1 MIGSNFDTPI
11 MYQDLANSTMGP
23 LNMPFGM
30 YGAGL
35 YGAYSPYLGG
45 IQLPRQLDQD
55 KFQTMQKKEN
65 EGKKTMKIAG
75 AALAI
80 ILALGGIGRI
90 RKGIK
95 TSGGL
100 TKYLG
105 NKWDGL
111 INWIKGNKKPK
122 IKKTN
127 WFKRQW
133 QKFKNWSNTSVV

>member
-23 LNMPFGM
+23 LNMPFGI

-35 YGAYSPYLGG
+35 YSGYSSYLGNV
-45 IQLPRQLDQD
+45 QLPRQLDQD
-55 KFQTMQKKEN
+55 KFQTMKQKEN
-65 EGKKTMKIAG
+65 DGKKTLKIAG
-75 AALAI
+75 TALAI

-95 TSGGL
+95 ASGGL

-105 NKWDGL
+105 NKWNDL
-111 INWIKGNKKPK
+111 VNWVKGTKKPK
-122 IKKTN
+122 VGLGQKIKNLFKKKT
-127 WFKRQW
+127 K
-133 QKFKNWSNTSVV
+133 TP